1 MLNSKLIRLAHGS
14 RKWIALCVLTEF
26 VSLVSNIIIVITVAG
41 LIEKSIL
48 ESVSIV
54 DVTTGL
60 MVILAAILLR
70 YLFIR
75 IKGNLS
81 YLCSSG
87 IKSSLRGSIYRKL
100 LELEMDSTRSA
111 GTSSIVAASVEG
123 VEALEVYFS
132 RFLPQLFYSLFAPVL
147 LFAVI
152 SRYSQMAAMAMFFCV
167 PIIPLSIVAVMRR
180 ARKQMRNFWK
190 DYERLGAYFLE
201 SLQGL
206 TTLKVFSRDF
216 EREGLL
222 QEKSW
227 TFRNSTMKVLSLQ
240 LSSITVMD
248 LIAFGGVA
256 AGILIA
262 VLFPTTSSRSISAAV
277 IVLVLSSE
285 FFVPLRILG
294 SYFHAAM
301 NGVAAADR
309 IFELLSARIDR
320 PAAVSSAP
328 LSSEII
334 FKNVSFS
341 YDSQRPI
348 LRDIS
353 FSMPI
358 KGITAIAGKSGS
370 GKSTLT
376 NLLLGFNQPQTGQII
391 FGGCDIG
398 TIERKDL
405 RRRITLVPQNSYMFS
420 GTVRYNLQMSRK
432 EASEDEMLEALHMSG
447 FLSVLKEF
455 PEGLD
460 TQVGERGS
468 RLSGGQRQRLSLA
481 RSILLDAD
489 VYVFDEVTSN
499 VDVESENHIMK
510 AIHELSKRKS
520 VLIVSHRLYAIKE
533 ADNILVLEQGRLIDK
548 GSHGELLSRS
558 GLYAKMYEE
567 QLRYEKLGRDDRI
580 YV

>member
-358 KGITAIAGKSGS
+358 KGITAIVGKSGS

-520 VLIVSHRLYAIKE
+520 VLIISHRLYAIKE

>member
-14 RKWIALCVLTEF
+14 RKWIALCVLAEF

-309 IFELLSARIDR
+309 IFELLNARIDR

-358 KGITAIAGKSGS
+358 KGITAIVGKSGS

-520 VLIVSHRLYAIKE
+520 VLIISHRLYAIKE

>member
-309 IFELLSARIDR
+309 IFELLNARIDR

-358 KGITAIAGKSGS
+358 KGITAIVGKSGS

-580 YV
+580 YA

>member
-309 IFELLSARIDR
+309 IFELLNARIDR

-358 KGITAIAGKSGS
+358 KGITAIVGKSGS

-520 VLIVSHRLYAIKE
+520 VLIISHRLYAIKE

-580 YV
+580 YA

>member
-358 KGITAIAGKSGS
+358 KGITAIVGKSGS

>member
-206 TTLKVFSRDF
+206 TTLKVFSRDC

-248 LIAFGGVA
+248 LIAFGGA
-256 AGILIA
+256 SAGILIA

-277 IVLVLSSE
+277 IVLMLSSE

-358 KGITAIAGKSGS
+358 KGITAIVGKSGS

>member
-248 LIAFGGVA
+248 LIAFGGIA

-309 IFELLSARIDR
+309 IFELLNARIDR

-358 KGITAIAGKSGS
+358 KGITAIVGKSGS

>member
-309 IFELLSARIDR
+309 IFELLNARIDR

-358 KGITAIAGKSGS
+358 KGITAIVGKSGS

>member
-14 RKWIALCVLTEF
+14 RKWIALCVLAEF

-309 IFELLSARIDR
+309 IFELLNARIDR

-358 KGITAIAGKSGS
+358 KGITAIVGKSGS